1 MRKLTLITATALALT
16 CFGGQAFNVQAA
28 TQNNSQVCLG
38 GNKIIITYKSDCNIQ
53 NILDK
58 LENCFPGISLP
69 ECEVPDSNVP
79 ETDVPEVDVPEVE
92 KPESNVPEVDIPEAD
107 IPEADDP
114 ETDKPEVDM
123 PEVDIPET
131 DAPETDK
138 PEVDTPDGDTPETDA
153 PEMDKPESDIPETN
167 LPENNTPDNNPEND
181 STEDSA
187 PEDGVTGEHAF
198 IKQVVE
204 LVNIERAKEGLS
216 PLSVDEN
223 VQAAAMVRAKECE
236 QSFSHTRPNGTS
248 FSTALKE
255 QNVSYRRAGE
265 NIAWGQK
272 TPEEV
277 VAAWMNSS
285 GHRANIMNPN
295 FTSIGVGYYENERGT
310 DYWCQLFIG

>member
-58 LENCFPGISLP
+58 LESCFPNISLP
-69 ECEVPDSNVP
+69 ECEVPGGNVP
-79 ETDVPEVDVPEVE
+79 GTDVPEVDIPEVDAPEADKPEVDVPEVE
-92 KPESNVPEVDIPEAD
+92 EPETDTPDAD
-107 IPEADDP
+107 VP
-114 ETDKPEVDM
+114 ETDKPEA
-123 PEVDIPET
+123 
-131 DAPETDK
+131 DAPEADVPGT
-138 PEVDTPDGDTPETDA
+138 DTPETNI
-153 PEMDKPESDIPETN
+153 PEVDVPETN
-167 LPENNTPDNNPEND
+167 LPENNTPDNTPEND
-181 STEDSA
+181 STEDST
-187 PEDGVTGEHAF
+187 PEAGVTGEHAF

-216 PLSVDEN
+216 PLSVDAD

-236 QSFSHTRPNGTS
+236 QSFSHTRPNGSS

-255 QNVSYRRAGE
+255 QGVSYRRAGE

-295 FTSIGVGYYENERGT
+295 FTAIGVGYYENAGGT